1 MHLPLGADGSQTK
14 SGTLICSCPLYQ
26 TYSLSAVFHFV
37 STFLRTLS
45 TTLKHHTT
53 RPICRSPSSPHRET
67 IILNID
73 ATCPLPSSLLA
84 PVLDILDI
92 LIAATTCP
100 SACPIYQYLASPV
113 LVYQY
118 LASPVLYTS
127 TWLLSAC
134 PVYQHFRYCAYCAVT
149 ARRATVTV
157 TVIVIAIVIAIVIED
172 RSWSRPSYSIPL
184 P

>member
-1 MHLPLGADGSQTK
+1 
-14 SGTLICSCPLYQ
+14 
-26 TYSLSAVFHFV
+26 
-37 STFLRTLS
+37 
-45 TTLKHHTT
+45 
-53 RPICRSPSSPHRET
+53 
-67 IILNID
+67 LNID